1 MDHIVT
7 NTKNVWFLLQSMGS
21 TQYHQ
26 QHHPSAGSNISG
38 RQTSQVLQPAAGGSG
53 GRRKPVKILL
63 VPTFPL
69 QFAPQSTFFTAFI
82 SFMSIPPKKFLRHVK
97 RWKLSEIFKYLI
109 YNLYPKL
116 DHIPFTSLPLA
127 LGRLTKKPNDF

>member
-1 MDHIVT
+1 MPQKDHILA
-7 NTKNVWFLLQSMGS
+7 NIKYVWFLLQSMGS

-26 QHHPSAGSNISG
+26 QHHPSAGSNTSG

-63 VPTFPL
+63 VPILPL

-82 SFMSIPPKKFLRHVK
+82 SFMSIPKNKSF
-97 RWKLSEIFKYLI
+97 
-109 YNLYPKL
+109 
-116 DHIPFTSLPLA
+116 
-127 LGRLTKKPNDF
+127 